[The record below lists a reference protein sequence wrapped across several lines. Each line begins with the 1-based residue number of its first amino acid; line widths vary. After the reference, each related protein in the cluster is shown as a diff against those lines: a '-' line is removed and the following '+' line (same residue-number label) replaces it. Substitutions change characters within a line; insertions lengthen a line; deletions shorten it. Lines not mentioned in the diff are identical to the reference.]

1 METKRC
7 SFCKVKMPAGSGK
20 MLVKKDGAVMY
31 FCSSKCEKNALKL
44 KRSPRKVKWVTSRK
58 EKQEVL

>member
-7 SFCKVKMPAGSGK
+7 SFCKVKISQGTGK
-20 MLVKKDGAVMY
+20 MLVKKDGAIMY

-44 KRSPRKVKWVTSRK
+44 KRSPRKVRWVTSKKKTR
-58 EKQEVL
+58 EAS